1 MTRVVSGKELEERFG
16 IDSEKLDRLE
26 EDAARGVLHDEPR
39 GEVVRGR
46 PLAFGEKTQQVGFRE
61 PMSTIELI
69 DKRAGSLGL
78 KRSDYLRRL
87 VKDDLAAAGMV

>member
-1 MTRVVSGKELEERFG
+1 MTRVMSGKELEERFG

-26 EDAARGVLHDEPR
+26 DDASRDVLHDEPR

-46 PLAFGEKTQQVGFRE
+46 PLAFGEKAQQVGFRE
-61 PMSTIELI
+61 PVSTIELI

-78 KRSDYLRRL
+78 KRSDHLRRL
-87 VKDDLAAAGMV
+87 VKDDLTAAGMV